1 MTVRTKTVLTS
12 ALAFALGVAIPSGVL
27 LVSLYW
33 R

>member
-12 ALAFALGVAIPSGVL
+12 AVAFVIASAALLGCLLLAL
-27 LVSLYW
+27 